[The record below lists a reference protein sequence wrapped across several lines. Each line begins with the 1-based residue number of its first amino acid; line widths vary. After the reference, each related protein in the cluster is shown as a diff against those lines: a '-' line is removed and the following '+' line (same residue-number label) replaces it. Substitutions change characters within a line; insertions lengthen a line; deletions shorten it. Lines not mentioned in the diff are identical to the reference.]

1 MIQRIQSLLFL
12 LSSLI
17 SLSVVF
23 YFPILSNDTGDL
35 YLHDSDSLI
44 YLRFLIFFSVFLSL
58 FAIFQ
63 FQNRLRQRFIS
74 SLSRLMITIF
84 YIVILLFFREDNSLE
99 IGVFLF
105 IIPFVLLFLASFF
118 IKKDDKLVRDSDR
131 IR

>member
-17 SLSVVF
+17 SLSIVF
-23 YFPILSNDTGDL
+23 YCPILSNDGGRL
-35 YLHDSDSLI
+35 YLQHDSLI
-44 YLRFLIFFSVFLSL
+44 YLRFLIFFSIFLSL

-105 IIPFVLLFLASFF
+105 IIPFILLFLASFF

>member
-17 SLSVVF
+17 SLSIVF
-23 YFPILSNDTGDL
+23 YFPILSDDSGKL
-35 YLHDSDSLI
+35 FLHDSYISLSFLI
-44 YLRFLIFFSVFLSL
+44 YFSVFLSML
-58 FAIFQ
+58 AIFQ
-63 FQNRLRQRFIS
+63 FKNRSRQRLIS
-74 SLSRLMITIF
+74 SFSRFMITIF
-84 YIVILLFFREDNSLE
+84 YVVILLFFREDNNLE
-99 IGVFLF
+99 IGIFLF